1 MPRMPRPITC
11 LAACLAALACTV
23 SARAQDDELW
33 AQIDK
38 SLKAHGGKEFL
49 KKHPAAQI
57 KYKGEVDAMGALI
70 KIEGEV
76 WAAPERMKNT
86 SDIDI
91 NGMKLAIKQG
101 YDGKTMWMDVMG
113 MLQEFKDEDKIKEA
127 KESMHAEQVANL
139 VDLDKKNYQLNS
151 LGEMKIKGKEAIGIR
166 VAREGKRDVLLWFDK
181 ATNLLVKN
189 EHRGADPWAP
199 QAAEAN
205 NEKYY
210 SDYKAVNGVQTPGRL
225 EVHQDGKKIVEL
237 EIIEIRYHERLDDSI
252 FAKP

>member
-1 MPRMPRPITC
+1 MPRPIIC
-11 LAACLAALACTV
+11 LAASLAVLACGL
-23 SARAQDDELW
+23 SARAQDDQLW

-38 SLKAHGGKEFL
+38 SLKAHGGREFL

-57 KYKGEVDAMGALI
+57 KYKGEVDAMGATI

-76 WAAPERMKNT
+76 WTTPERLKNV
-86 SDIDI
+86 SDVEV
-91 NGMKLAIKQG
+91 NGMKLKVQQG

-113 MLQEFKDEDKIKEA
+113 MVQEFKDDDKLKEM

-139 VDLDKKNYQLNS
+139 VDLDKKNYKLNS
-151 LGEMKIKGKEAIGIR
+151 LGEMKIKGKEAVGVR
-166 VAREGKRDVLLWFDK
+166 VAREGKRDVILWFDK
-181 ATNLLVKN
+181 GTNLLVKH
-189 EHRGADPWAP
+189 EYRGTDPWGP

-205 NEKYY
+205 NEKYHL
-210 SDYKAVNGVQTPGRL
+210 DYKAVDGIQVPGRI

-237 EIIEIRYHERLDDSI
+237 EISDIRYHERLDDSM